1 LSAAFELEIETTVNG
16 ALVRRRVDARQHL
29 ADFVREE
36 LQFTGTHLGCEHGV
50 CGACSLLVDG
60 TVVRGCL
67 MLAVQADGKRIDTIE
82 GLSDSGA
89 ISDLQ
94 AAFAE
99 RNAAQCGFC
108 TPGMLLTA
116 HEMLRKGGIETRE
129 DIRAFIAGNLCRCT
143 GYEPI
148 VDAIETVLRRR
159 TQRLI
164 GTNLRGP

>member
-1 LSAAFELEIETTVNG
+1 MSAPFELEIETTVNG

-50 CGACSLLVDG
+50 CGACSVLVDG

-67 MLAVQADGKRIDTIE
+67 MLAVQADGKRIETIE

-116 HEMLRKGGIETRE
+116 HEMLRKGGIDTRE

-159 TQRLI
+159 TQR
-164 GTNLRGP
+164 

>member
-1 LSAAFELEIETTVNG
+1 MANGSTPSRACLIAA
-16 ALVRRRVDARQHL
+16 R
-29 ADFVREE
+29 
-36 LQFTGTHLGCEHGV
+36 
-50 CGACSLLVDG
+50 SP
-60 TVVRGCL
+60 
-67 MLAVQADGKRIDTIE
+67 
-82 GLSDSGA
+82 
-89 ISDLQ
+89 DLQ

-116 HEMLRKGGIETRE
+116 HEMLRKGGIDTRE

-159 TQRLI
+159 TQR
-164 GTNLRGP
+164 

>member
-1 LSAAFELEIETTVNG
+1 LSISFEMDIETTVNG

-50 CGACSLLVDG
+50 CGACSVLVDG

-67 MLAVQADGKRIDTIE
+67 MLAVQADGKRIDTLE

-116 HEMLRKGGIETRE
+116 HEMLRKGGIDTRE

-143 GYEPI
+143 GYEAI

-159 TQRLI
+159 TQR
-164 GTNLRGP
+164 

>member
-1 LSAAFELEIETTVNG
+1 
-16 ALVRRRVDARQHL
+16 
-29 ADFVREE
+29 
-36 LQFTGTHLGCEHGV
+36 
-50 CGACSLLVDG
+50 
-60 TVVRGCL
+60 
-67 MLAVQADGKRIDTIE
+67 
-82 GLSDSGA
+82 
-89 ISDLQ
+89 
-94 AAFAE
+94 
-99 RNAAQCGFC
+99 
-108 TPGMLLTA
+108 MLLTA

>member
-1 LSAAFELEIETTVNG
+1 V
-16 ALVRRRVDARQHL
+16 
-29 ADFVREE
+29 
-36 LQFTGTHLGCEHGV
+36 
-50 CGACSLLVDG
+50 LVDG

-159 TQRLI
+159 TQR
-164 GTNLRGP
+164 